1 MNYVQYHN
9 NRGHGKLY
17 HTVIAVYRESQQD
30 GLGSDQDG
38 RGSDQDGRGS
48 DQDRRGSDQDY
59 SSDDD

>member
-9 NRGHGKLY
+9 NRGHGKRY
-17 HTVIAVYRESQQD
+17 HAVIAVYRESQQD

-38 RGSDQDGRGS
+38 RGSDQD
-48 DQDRRGSDQDY
+48 RRGSDQDY